1 MLTPEL
7 ETAIRNSL
15 EDATRRGH
23 EFAALEHLLLALLAD
38 EKTADVV
45 KHCGGS
51 VSRLSGKL
59 EAFLESELKPLPE
72 SERERAQP
80 TLAFARVIQRAVN
93 HVLGAGKEKA
103 SGANV
108 LVAMFAESDSHA
120 VAFLKEEGIT
130 RLDVVSY
137 ISHGISKLLPAKSP
151 NSSGQGSRRQQ
162 PAPED
167 EAEEAPADPLAA
179 YAVNLNERAR

>member
-23 EFAALEHLLLALLAD
+23 EFAALEHLLLALLGD

-51 VSRLSGKL
+51 IPRLSGKL
-59 EAFLESELKPLPE
+59 EAFLENELQPLPE
-72 SERERAQP
+72 SERERSQP

-93 HVLGAGKEKA
+93 HVLGAGKEK
-103 SGANV
+103 GAGPSV
-108 LVAMFAESDSHA
+108 LVAMFSEPESNA
-120 VAFLKEEGIT
+120 VTFLKEEGIS

-137 ISHGISKLLPAKSP
+137 ISHGISKLLPAKTNGMP
-151 NSSGQGSRRQQ
+151 GQGGAR
-162 PAPED
+162 PLEDD
-167 EAEEAPADPLAA
+167 EAD
-179 YAVNLNERAR
+179 

>member
-51 VSRLSGKL
+51 VSRLNGKL

-72 SERERAQP
+72 EERERAQP

-93 HVLGAGKEKA
+93 HVLGAGKDKA
-103 SGANV
+103 AGANV
-108 LVAMFAESDSHA
+108 LVAMFSETDSHA
-120 VAFLKEEGIT
+120 VTFLKEEGIT
-130 RLDVVSY
+130 RLDIVSY
-137 ISHGISKLLPAKSP
+137 ISHGISKLIPTRQLPGASGGSP
-151 NSSGQGSRRQQ
+151 T
-162 PAPED
+162 PASED
-167 EAEEAPADPLAA
+167 G
-179 YAVNLNERAR
+179 

>member
-15 EDATRRGH
+15 EDATQRGH

-38 EKTADVV
+38 EKTADVI

-59 EAFLESELKPLPE
+59 EAFLETELKPLPE
-72 SERERAQP
+72 GERERAQP

-108 LVAMFAESDSHA
+108 LVALFSEPESHA
-120 VAFLKEEGIT
+120 VAFLKEEGVG

-137 ISHGISKLLPAKSP
+137 ISHGISKLLPAKTGKF
-151 NSSGQGSRRQQ
+151 NG
-162 PAPED
+162 APGEGG
-167 EAEEAPADPLAA
+167 
-179 YAVNLNERAR
+179 V

>member
-51 VSRLSGKL
+51 GSRLNGKL
-59 EAFLESELKPLPE
+59 EAFHETELKPLPE

-80 TLAFARVIQRAVN
+80 TLAFARVIQRAG
-93 HVLGAGKEKA
+93 HPPRGG
-103 SGANV
+103 GGG
-108 LVAMFAESDSHA
+108 
-120 VAFLKEEGIT
+120 EEG
-130 RLDVVSY
+130 
-137 ISHGISKLLPAKSP
+137 G
-151 NSSGQGSRRQQ
+151 GGGGG
-162 PAPED
+162 
-167 EAEEAPADPLAA
+167 
-179 YAVNLNERAR
+179 ARGG